1 MNEKPV
7 KMGISSPAFK
17 NKERI
22 PEKYSCSGD
31 GISPP
36 LAIAGIPAS
45 AKSLALVVDDPD
57 APSGTFI
64 HWLVWN
70 IAPRTKEIK
79 EGAIGIGVEGV
90 TSAGEIGYTPPC
102 PPRGSTHTYRFK
114 IYALDTLLKLGPG
127 ADSEQLEKAMTGHI
141 VSQAGLDGEFGR

>member
-7 KMGISSPAFK
+7 RMEISSRAFR
-17 NKERI
+17 NGEMI
-22 PEKYSCSGD
+22 PERYACGGD
-31 GISPP
+31 GINPP
-36 LAIAGIPAS
+36 LEIKGVPAS

-70 IAPRTKEIK
+70 IAPKTKEMK
-79 EGAIGIGVEGV
+79 EGAMGIGVEGV

-102 PPRGSTHTYRFK
+102 PPRGNTHTYRFK
-114 IYALDTLLKLGPG
+114 LYALGTLLKLEPG
-127 ADSEQLEKAMTGHI
+127 ADSEQLDKAMTGH
-141 VSQAGLDGEFGR
+141 VVAQAELDGEFGR